1 MGNPKDD
8 KKKMDAAKKE
18 VQGEV
23 KKMSLKMRTPLSE
36 VGELL
41 KRKAELEAKKDQTPE
56 DKAELKDI
64 DAKLAT
70 LRKTMEKEM
79 LAGTKR
85 IDLMLKKHI
94 PGDKKEAKAWEK
106 GFAGGVVDLFKA
118 DPGLK
123 IGKQFFIGA
132 DVSIPKKKIK
142 LTLTYKFK

>member
-23 KKMSLKMRTPLSE
+23 KKISLKMRPPLTE
-36 VGELL
+36 VEELL
-41 KRKAELEAKKDQTPE
+41 KRKAELEAKKELTPE
-56 DKAELKDI
+56 EKEELKAI
-64 DAKLAT
+64 ESKLAT
-70 LRKTMEKEM
+70 LRKTMEKELM
-79 LAGTKR
+79 DGGKR

-94 PGDKKEAKAWEK
+94 PSDKKEAKAWEK

-123 IGKQFFIGA
+123 IGKQLFFGT
-132 DVSIPKKKIK
+132 DVSITKKKVTFK
-142 LTLTYKFK
+142 LTQKF

>member
-8 KKKMDAAKKE
+8 KKKMATAKKD

-23 KKMSLKMRTPLSE
+23 KKMSLKMRPPLTE

-56 DKAELKDI
+56 DKAELKAI
-64 DAKLAT
+64 DAKLAA
-70 LRKTMEKEM
+70 LRKTMEKEL
-79 LAGTKR
+79 LASEKR
-85 IDLMLKKHI
+85 IDLVLKKHI
-94 PGDKKEAKAWEK
+94 PDDKKEAKAWEK

-123 IGKQFFIGA
+123 IGKQLFFGT
-132 DVSIPKKKIK
+132 DVSIMKKKVTFK
-142 LTLTYKFK
+142 LTYKF

>member
-8 KKKMDAAKKE
+8 KKKMVVAKKDVE
-18 VQGEV
+18 GEV
-23 KKMSLKMRTPLSE
+23 KKMSLKMRPPLTE

-56 DKAELKDI
+56 DKAELKAI
-64 DAKLAT
+64 EAKLAA

-79 LAGTKR
+79 LTGTKR

-94 PGDKKEAKAWEK
+94 PDDKKAAKAWEK

-123 IGKQFFIGA
+123 IGKQLFIGA
-132 DVSIPKKKIK
+132 DVSVTKKKIK
-142 LTLTYKFK
+142 MTLTYKF

>member
-8 KKKMDAAKKE
+8 KKKMAVAKKD

-23 KKMSLKMRTPLSE
+23 KKMSLKMRPPLTE

-64 DAKLAT
+64 NAKLAA
-70 LRKTMEKEM
+70 LRKTMEKEL
-79 LAGTKR
+79 LAGGKR

-94 PGDKKEAKAWEK
+94 PDDKKEAKAWEK

-123 IGKQFFIGA
+123 IGNQLFFGT
-132 DVSIPKKKIK
+132 DVSVMKKKVTFK
-142 LTLTYKFK
+142 LTYKF